1 MIPTPPK
8 TLVLSL
14 LLALLFT
21 LPAAANVNAFLAIGV
36 TPAAPLMPGQ
46 RVSFSGA
53 VFRAQT
59 SSSQDAADV
68 TMTIPL
74 PPAVSNITISGDS
87 WNCSVQSTT
96 ITCTTSLVTG
106 LNSTAFHFG
115 FDAPASQDGG
125 TFLTNATLAT
135 SVPNEALFS
144 GYQLFFSVYRVFAV
158 TTPVDFGAGSLRDA
172 ITHAN
177 DRCDG
182 TAPCLIS
189 FSGPMTIEPASQ
201 LPAVTGCGVLID
213 GGVSRTESLDADRP
227 VEISGANAG
236 FANGLEIRSAC
247 DVTVRGLT
255 VNRFG
260 ANGIVL
266 AQLTDARTAQLI
278 VESCVI
284 GADPGAMV
292 ARPNGM
298 RGISVETQATNAT
311 IYNSTISGN
320 RYSGIAVWAASH
332 FSLVSC
338 RVGAGRDQRPLGNGA
353 SGIFVNGG
361 QASMAGTVVA
371 YNHDFGVA
379 VGPNAAHVDAQADGV
394 FFNGIDLDWGLDGP
408 TLTDPSLRMPPA
420 PVLLDAA
427 YDPARNS
434 TVVLGVLPAT
444 RKAFGRYSVRIFEAS
459 AGKHIARFP
468 QVGVFNP
475 AAGDARFTLNV
486 AGDLRGRTITG
497 QTVYYEFADLPPLDS
512 SELSPGIV
520 VH

>member
-1 MIPTPPK
+1 MTPK

-14 LLALLFT
+14 LLALLLTF
-21 LPAAANVNAFLAIGV
+21 PAAANVNVFLSIGN
-36 TPAAPLMPGQ
+36 TPATPLLPGQ
-46 RVSFSGA
+46 RVTYSGA
-53 VFRAQT
+53 VLRAQT

-74 PPAVSNITISGDS
+74 PPAVSNITISGDL

-96 ITCTTSLVTG
+96 ITCTTSLVPG

-115 FDAPASQDGG
+115 FDAPTSQDGG

-135 SVPNEALFS
+135 SVPNDSVSS
-144 GYQLFFSVYRVFAV
+144 GYQIFFSVYRVFAV
-158 TTPVDFGAGSLRDA
+158 TTPADFGAGSLRDA

-182 TAPCLIS
+182 TVPCLIS
-189 FSGPMTIEPASQ
+189 LSGPMTIEPASP

-227 VEISGANAG
+227 VEISGAKAG

-266 AQLTDARTAQLI
+266 AQLPSARTAQLI

-284 GADPGAMV
+284 GADPGATV

-298 RGISVETQATNAT
+298 RGISVETPATNAT

-320 RYSGIAVWAASH
+320 RYSGIAVWAASR

-338 RVGAGRDQRPLGNGA
+338 RVGAGRDQAPLGNGA

-361 QASMAGTVVA
+361 QVEIAGTVA

-379 VGPNAAHVDAQADGV
+379 VGPNAAHVVAEADGL
-394 FFNGIDLDWGLDGP
+394 FSNGVDLDWGLDGP

-434 TVVLGVLPAT
+434 TVVHGVLPAA
-444 RKAFGRYSVRIFEAS
+444 RKALGHYAVRIFDAS
-459 AGKHIARFP
+459 AGKYIARFP
-468 QVGVFNP
+468 QGDVFIP
-475 AAGDARFTLNV
+475 AAGDVNFTVNV
-486 AGDLRGRTITG
+486 AGDLRGRTIIG
-497 QTVYYEFADLPPLDS
+497 QTFYYEFADLPPLDS